1 MENYHSMKKP
11 FIKILTISII
21 ITILTSCSTFSKQ
34 NEEDPSDNEVQF
46 YYRIRGEGPDGT
58 AFGWKEVNSQYVI
71 LTDLR
76 IGQWTLYAEKL
87 DPKGNKIATG
97 EVTTFIND
105 SSEPTEIPFTTGG
118 LGDVVCNITW
128 GKDQCIDPEL
138 SIFILST
145 EGEWFPRPKEEI
157 QILEDGLAVWNANAI
172 SSGSY
177 SARITLSDGKKEI
190 AGAVSALRVVDGYI
204 SQGNI
209 NLTIGCRETPY
220 GVRIGT
226 DPIFKTDGII
236 EIEGINAIYKSPEG
250 EPTEVTWYINGIE
263 TSTSESLKLNTS
275 DKQGCYRLDAV
286 STTLPKASSSITIW
300 LKDSGLQ
307 LLESIE
313 DSSIGFTI

>member
-1 MENYHSMKKP
+1 MKKLL
-11 FIKILTISII
+11 IILLIVLTILII
-21 ITILTSCSTFSKQ
+21 VSCSSTSNPTGGNTSEENKQ
-34 NEEDPSDNEVQF
+34 I

-76 IGQWTLYAEKL
+76 IGQWALYAEKL
-87 DPKGNKIATG
+87 DSKGNKIATG

-128 GKDQCIDPEL
+128 GKEQCIDPEL
-138 SIFILST
+138 SIFILSA

-157 QILEDGLAVWNANAI
+157 QILEDGIAVWNANAI

-177 SARITLSDGKKEI
+177 STRITLSDGKKEI

-226 DPIFKTDGII
+226 DPIFRTDGII

-286 STTLPKASSSITIW
+286 TNTLPKASSSITIW

-313 DSSIGFTI
+313 DSSIGFSN